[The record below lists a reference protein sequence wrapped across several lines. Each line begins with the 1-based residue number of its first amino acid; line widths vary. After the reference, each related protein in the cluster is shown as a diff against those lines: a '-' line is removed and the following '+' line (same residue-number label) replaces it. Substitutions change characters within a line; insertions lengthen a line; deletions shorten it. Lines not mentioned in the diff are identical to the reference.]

1 MTLSDTLRCMEQVT
15 ALLTSQEVADRLN
28 VTRPTVNEWARTR
41 RLKAITL
48 PSGRKRFR
56 LVDVEAIEAGDT
68 E

>member
-1 MTLSDTLRCMEQVT
+1 MEQVT